1 MLSEKEKL
9 DTLIRLGVEL
19 NELSDLDILLE
30 RVLSKARQVVSADA
44 GSIYIREGSEL
55 HFTYTQ
61 NDTLQRRLPNGEKLI
76 YSTFSIPIDEK
87 SMAGYVAT
95 TGNSLNIED
104 VYHIAPTK
112 PYGFNKQYDEASGYK
127 TQSALTIPLKN
138 ATGQVMGIL
147 QVINAQDSENHLIPF
162 SQADEKI
169 MHHFAATAAV
179 ALERA
184 QMTRRNILRMI
195 RMAELRDPKETGAHI
210 NRVASYSLELYEQW
224 ARINGTNERE
234 LDRNRDIL
242 RMAAMLHD
250 VGKVAISDT
259 ILKKPNRLAAYEF
272 ETMKEHTVIGARLFM
287 DRQSDFDAATVQV
300 ALNHHERW
308 DGTGYPGHIDVATGR
323 PLPGCTRADGSAR
336 GKAGEEI
343 PLFGRIV
350 SLADVYDAL
359 SSCRIYKKPWD
370 EGRVLE
376 NIEAGAGSQFDPNL
390 VKILLSRLDV
400 IRAIQRRYEDTF
412 MFSPQS

>member
-259 ILKKPNRLAAYEF
+259 ILKKPDRLAASEF

-376 NIEAGAGSQFDPNL
+376 TIEAGTGSQFDPNL

-400 IRAIQRRYEDTF
+400 IRAIQRRYADTF